1 MALPGMTEAENPTGR
16 TWWKR
21 RSVWATTVVV
31 VVVAISIAGVGL
43 LGGGDDSSQPT
54 IAVPPPLSQQPSA
67 SLPGDSAGSGP
78 YTGSDVDVIG
88 RGMRV
93 PADPNGHVLEQTGK
107 TSSPRLTQPIA
118 APQGLEW
125 QKVYGAPMPFSTS
138 DGPTEISAAGVP
150 SGFSRTPQG
159 AALASMQILMRV
171 TYGPREVRQAILDSS
186 VIGSVELKNIV
197 LGAPSEAQYQ
207 TIPAAMQILEDRY
220 SENSA
225 SVRWMFGPFP
235 APEEFPTTNGTVYHG
250 GAIPVIWENGRW
262 KLKLTEAIVSSE
274 LSDFEEYLDDPKWAT
289 TWF

>member
-1 MALPGMTEAENPTGR
+1 MALPGMTESETPTR
-16 TWWKR
+16 RAWWKR
-21 RSVWATTVVV
+21 PRVWTAVVV
-31 VVVAISIAGVGL
+31 VLVATSIAGLAL
-43 LGGGDDSSQPT
+43 LRESEDSSQPRV
-54 IAVPPPLSQQPSA
+54 AVPPPVVQEPSE
-67 SLPGDSAGSGP
+67 SLPADPNGP

-93 PADPNGHVLEQTGK
+93 PADPHGHVLAQTSK
-107 TSSPRLTQPIA
+107 TSSSRLTQPIA
-118 APQGLEW
+118 PPQGLEW

-138 DGPTEISAAGVP
+138 DGPTEISADGVP

-159 AALASMQILMRV
+159 AALATLQILMRA

-186 VIGSVELKNIV
+186 VIGSAELKNIV
-197 LGAPSEAQYQ
+197 LNAPSEPQYQ
-207 TIPAAMQILEDRY
+207 TIPAAVQILEDRY

-225 SVRWMFGPFP
+225 SVRWMFGPLP

-262 KLKLTEAIVSSE
+262 KLKLTEAVVSSE
-274 LSDFEEYLDDPKWAT
+274 LSDFEEYLDDPRWAT